1 MEIEMI
7 LATKCHF
14 SRPSQTSPTSWIDVI
29 DECKESETD
38 AICFSGYNPIV
49 AYYHR
54 MIGCWRLRKKLACSD
69 DEETP
74 TEGCYRDKAHYRS
87 FSFAGARDQN
97 AIHEK

>member
-54 MIGCWRLRKKLACSD
+54 MIGCWRVFHTENKCLTKQYLRKKLACSD

-74 TEGCYRDKAHYRS
+74 TEGRIH
-87 FSFAGARDQN
+87 QN
-97 AIHEK
+97 IQ